1 MIANKPPCFKCEDR
15 HENCHSNCE
24 SYKKYKN
31 LREELLKKKRDL
43 ILIDGYCIERCQTV
57 REKMR
62 RN

>member
-31 LREELLKKKRDL
+31 LTKNIKTKK
-43 ILIDGYCIERCQTV
+43 I
-57 REKMR
+57 
-62 RN
+62 